1 VLFHGVGIVVNN
13 DVVLP
18 NEAVVNPVA
27 LVKGL
32 DRVAHSLLEWW
43 NDLVAGALRLETVV
57 VLRETDEGMFSP
69 ALVEV
74 KIATKVV
81 DEVTGAEGT
90 NDRITEVTSWPSS
103 TFWPRKQA
111 I

>member
-1 VLFHGVGIVVNN
+1 
-13 DVVLP
+13 
-18 NEAVVNPVA
+18 
-27 LVKGL
+27 
-32 DRVAHSLLEWW
+32 
-43 NDLVAGALRLETVV
+43 LETVV

-90 NDRITEVTSWPSS
+90 NDRITEVTS
-103 TFWPRKQA
+103 
-111 I
+111 